1 MKTGQKEKLTDRFG
15 DNVKLD
21 CSLDRYTSFVI
32 GGPAAA
38 LVVVDDEKD
47 LRDLLVFCDEQ
58 SLNWRVIGGGTN
70 LLVND
75 SGYDGIIIHL
85 GEGFKTATHSEAD
98 PGGRVLVEAGCG
110 FGFSRLSDWCAD
122 RGISGLE
129 FAAGIPGSLGG
140 AVVMNAGAWGSEIA
154 GLITAIRLVDRSGNR
169 TVEAEKLD
177 FDYRCLRTIVE
188 SAKKQVIVKAFFRLR
203 HGSIEGIKERCRQL
217 RKKRKESQP
226 YSKPTC
232 GSFFKN
238 PPNHSAGR
246 LIDACGLKGTQIG
259 GAMISTKHANF
270 FINNGNATAADMK
283 QLMEL
288 VQNRVNRAFN
298 ILLEPEVHFLP

>member
-1 MKTGQKEKLTDRFG
+1 MKTGQKTKLTDRFG

-21 CSLDRYTSFVI
+21 CFLDRYTSFVI

-38 LVVVDDEKD
+38 LVEVDDEKD
-47 LRDLLVFCDEQ
+47 LQDLLVFCDEQ

-75 SGYDGIIIHL
+75 SGYDGIIIRL
-85 GEGFKTATHSEAD
+85 GEGFKTVAHSEVGLD
-98 PGGRVLVEAGCG
+98 SRVMVEAGCG
-110 FGFSRLSDWCAD
+110 FSFSRLSDWCAD

-129 FAAGIPGSLGG
+129 FGSGIPGSLGG
-140 AVVMNAGAWGSEIA
+140 ALVMNAGAWGSEIGDLVA
-154 GLITAIRLVDRSGNR
+154 AVRLVDRSGNR
-169 TVEAEKLD
+169 TVERDKLD
-177 FDYRCLRTIVE
+177 FDYRCLRTITKSGE
-188 SAKKQVIVKAFFRLR
+188 KQVVVKAFLRLR
-203 HGSIEGIKERCRQL
+203 QGSIEKIKERGQEL
-217 RKKRKESQP
+217 RRKRKESQP
-226 YSKPTC
+226 YSKLTC

-238 PPNHSAGR
+238 PPNDSAGR
-246 LIDACGLKGTQIG
+246 LIDACGLKGTQVG

-270 FINNGNATAADMK
+270 FINTGNATAADMK

-288 VQNRVNRAFN
+288 VRNRVHKTFN

>member
-1 MKTGQKEKLTDRFG
+1 MKKGQKKKLTDRFG

-38 LVVVDDEKD
+38 LVEVDDEKD
-47 LRDLLVFCDEQ
+47 LRDLLIFCDEQ

-75 SGYDGIIIHL
+75 SGYKGIIIHL
-85 GEGFKTATHSEAD
+85 GKGFKTATCSEVGPD
-98 PGGRVLVEAGCG
+98 GRVMVEAGCG
-110 FGFSRLSDWCAD
+110 FGFSKLSDWCAD

-129 FAAGIPGSLGG
+129 FGAGIPGSLGG
-140 AVVMNAGAWGSEIA
+140 AIVMNAGAWGSEIGDLVA
-154 GLITAIRLVDRSGNR
+154 AIRLVDRSGNKTFER
-169 TVEAEKLD
+169 NQLD
-177 FDYRCLRTIVE
+177 FGYRCLGTIVK
-188 SAKKQVIVKAFFRLR
+188 SGKKQVVVKAFLELR
-203 HGSIEGIKERCRQL
+203 HGSIERVKERCREL

-226 YSKPTC
+226 YSKSTC

-238 PPNHSAGR
+238 PPNDSAGR
-246 LIDACGLKGTQIG
+246 LIDACGLKGTQVG

-270 FINNGNATAADMK
+270 FINTGNATAADMK

-288 VQNRVNRAFN
+288 VRNRVNRTFN